1 MDIKS
6 MTIISNILG
15 YGPMPSD
22 DDEVKQFLTVSSAG
36 EVCCRR
42 FCFGGGADGFIEKE
56 VQTVDIS
63 ESAADRIFDHIDRFI
78 QTYQP
83 VMMTDVGE
91 WTLEA
96 VYSNGERTTICGPMI
111 GAGTDDGIDLTEMI
125 REEIPIKDLFVFDGC

>member
-1 MDIKS
+1 MEIKS

-22 DDEVKQFLTVSSAG
+22 DEEVKQFLTVSSAG

-42 FCFGGGADGFIEKE
+42 FCYGGGAEGYLEKE
-56 VQTVDIS
+56 VQTANIG
-63 ESAADRIFDHIDRFI
+63 ESAANRIFDHIDRFI

-83 VMMTDVGE
+83 VLMTDVGE
-91 WTLEA
+91 WMLEA
-96 VYSNGERTTICGPMI
+96 VYSNGEKANISGPMI
-111 GAGTDDGIDLTEMI
+111 GADTADGIDLTEMI